1 MNAIGKIVKQDLHE
15 ITQKQTNPEGF
26 SLIEA
31 TIALTTLGICLA
43 YAMPLFLY
51 SKMNNVKSEI
61 RTGALM
67 ASQQIF
73 DDIRGLPFQNI
84 PKTATDPNGPGGS
97 RSTVINPNGTIA
109 AGTTSETIPKNRYTI
124 MGRDY
129 TARVFYCETVLG
141 TPTECN
147 DNYKKFRVEIKDKN
161 NRVVYDMEAGFTNF
175 Q

>member
-1 MNAIGKIVKQDLHE
+1 MIATGKIVKQDLHK
-15 ITQKQTNPEGF
+15 ITQKQTTAEGF

-51 SKMNNVKSEI
+51 SKLNNIKSEV

-73 DDIRGLPFQNI
+73 DDVRGLPFQNI
-84 PKTATDPNGPGGS
+84 PKTPTNPTIPHSTIISSAGVVVATA
-97 RSTVINPNGTIA
+97 TQ
-109 AGTTSETIPKNRYTI
+109 ETIPKNRYTI

-129 TARVFYCETVLG
+129 TAKVYYCETPAN
-141 TPTECN
+141 TATECN
-147 DNYKKFRVEIKDKN
+147 DNYKKFRVEVKDKN
-161 NRVVYDMEAGFTNF
+161 NKVVYDMEAGFTNF

>member
-1 MNAIGKIVKQDLHE
+1 MIAIGKIVKKDLHK
-15 ITQKQTNPEGF
+15 IIQKQNTTEGF

-51 SKMNNVKSEI
+51 SKLNNIKSEV

-84 PKTATDPNGPGGS
+84 PKTPTNPTAPH
-97 RSTVINPNGTIA
+97 STVISS
-109 AGTTSETIPKNRYTI
+109 AGVVVATATQDTIPKNKYTV

-129 TARVFYCETVLG
+129 TAKVYYCEADIARPTE
-141 TPTECN
+141 PTECN
-147 DNYKKFRVEIKDKN
+147 DNYKKFRVEVKDKN
-161 NRVVYDMEAGFTNF
+161 DKVVYDMEAGFTNF